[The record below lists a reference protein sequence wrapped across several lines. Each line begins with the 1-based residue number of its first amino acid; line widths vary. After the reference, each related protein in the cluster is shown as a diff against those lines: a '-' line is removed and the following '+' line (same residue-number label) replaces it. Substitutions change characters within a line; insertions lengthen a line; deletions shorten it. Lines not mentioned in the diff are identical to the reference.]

1 MKVILSG
8 LLIVLS
14 ACAEPSPLPLPQP
27 LMIDGTLMVDH
38 RIIVPPGGIE
48 FANGSKIGGA
58 Q

>member
-14 ACAEPSPLPLPQP
+14 ACAVPSPLPQP

-38 RIIVPPGGIE
+38 RIIVPPGGIV

-58 Q
+58 S